1 MKKCPKCNL
10 MIENDSA
17 KFCKKCG
24 TNIENEPIIMTENSD
39 EVIESDPEE
48 EIITIVGNDKP
59 QDEPQP
65 QVQPQPKP
73 QSVTINTYTPEI
85 NGFFTFVLWM
95 IVLGGILTPIMGM
108 AAFNEA
114 DYGGSIWLILSDI
127 SVYVLTPIYAIY
139 TVVSTYKRRS
149 GAVALLKAY
158 LITIMAY
165 KLLVQLFTG
174 FASIDAST
182 FGGLIWNMIFL
193 LYVCFSE
200 KVSDNFPKE
209 IRKVSAFDKVMI
221 WSYILIPLIT
231 FIIGYLQ
238 LILWL

>member
-1 MKKCPKCNL
+1 
-10 MIENDSA
+10 MIDNDAA

-24 TNIENEPIIMTENSD
+24 TNIENEPVIMTENPGGD
-39 EVIESDPEE
+39 VESEPKE
-48 EIITIVGNDKP
+48 EIITIVENDKP
-59 QDEPQP
+59 QGQP
-65 QVQPQPKP
+65 QNQP

-95 IVLGGILTPIMGM
+95 IVLGGIFTPIIGL

-127 SVYVLTPIYAIY
+127 SVYILTPIYAIY

-165 KLLVQLFTG
+165 KLLLQLVTG

-182 FGGLIWNMIFL
+182 VSGLVWNMIFL

-209 IRKVSAFDKVMI
+209 IRKVSAFDKIMI

-231 FIIGYLQ
+231 LILGYLQ
-238 LILWL
+238 LILGL